1 MSKSSIRTGSLTLL
15 LLITTVALA
24 ALGLL
29 SYQTAHANLTRTNAY
44 IDGTEAYYQNDSAG
58 QELVATLDNA
68 LRNGED
74 PKVALPEACEV
85 DSGHVRVYLVN
96 GKPVS
101 PAAVNTEPSSLGKT
115 GLSASGLSSSDA
127 DADDAGKPALAI
139 TIAYGNGT
147 YDVQS
152 WDQVRVYE

>member
-1 MSKSSIRTGSLTLL
+1 MNKNSIRTGSLTLL

-29 SYQTAHANLTRTNAY
+29 SYQTAHANLSRTNAY

-58 QELVATLDNA
+58 QELVATLDAA
-68 LRNGED
+68 LQGGED
-74 PKVALPEACEV
+74 PKVALPDACEV
-85 DSGHVRVYLVN
+85 DGGHVRVYLVD

-101 PAAVNTEPSSLGKT
+101 PTAVSTEPNSLGKT
-115 GLSASGLSSSDA
+115 GISASGLSSS

>member
-1 MSKSSIRTGSLTLL
+1 MNKNSIRTGSLTLL

-29 SYQTAHANLTRTNAY
+29 SYQTAHANLSQTNAY

-58 QELVATLDNA
+58 QELVATLDAA
-68 LRNGED
+68 LQGGED
-74 PKVALPEACEV
+74 PKGALPDACEV
-85 DSGHVRVYLVN
+85 DGGHVRVYLVD

-101 PAAVNTEPSSLGKT
+101 PTAVSTEPSSLGKT
-115 GLSASGLSSSDA
+115 GISASGLSSS

>member
-1 MSKSSIRTGSLTLL
+1 MNKNSIRTGSLTLL

-29 SYQTAHANLTRTNAY
+29 SYQTAHTNLSQTNAY

-58 QELVATLDNA
+58 QELVATLDAA
-68 LRNGED
+68 LQGGED
-74 PKVALPEACEV
+74 PKAALPDACEV
-85 DSGHVRVYLVN
+85 DGGHVRVYLVD

-101 PAAVNTEPSSLGKT
+101 PTAVSTEPSSLGKT
-115 GLSASGLSSSDA
+115 GISASGLSSS